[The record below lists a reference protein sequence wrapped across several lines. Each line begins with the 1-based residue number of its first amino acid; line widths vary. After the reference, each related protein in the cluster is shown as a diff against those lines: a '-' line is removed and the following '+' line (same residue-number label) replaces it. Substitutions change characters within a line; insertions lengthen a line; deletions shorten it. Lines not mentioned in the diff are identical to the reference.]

1 MWLNLLTPGY
11 FFKKENITPCAM
23 KTHVQKSYKVKIN
36 AMRSALRSLFLE
48 VFA

>member
-23 KTHVQKSYKVKIN
+23 KTHVQKSYKVKRN
-36 AMRSALRSLFLE
+36 AMISALKSLSLE